1 MLQLARKQREA
12 VEAKLSLENAALT
25 KELAH
30 LRTELLDVDEDL
42 EQLTACNRY
51 HAGRIGEQEAELQS
65 LRARTDAKT
74 SDPAGE
80 AAGPKSGGACST
92 TNKEGNTGRTSKRA
106 THSGISRLH

>member
-51 HAGRIGEQEAELQS
+51 QAGKIGE
-65 LRARTDAKT
+65 
-74 SDPAGE
+74 
-80 AAGPKSGGACST
+80 
-92 TNKEGNTGRTSKRA
+92 
-106 THSGISRLH
+106 

>member
-51 HAGRIGEQEAELQS
+51 QAGRIGE
-65 LRARTDAKT
+65 
-74 SDPAGE
+74 
-80 AAGPKSGGACST
+80 
-92 TNKEGNTGRTSKRA
+92 
-106 THSGISRLH
+106 